1 MTLKPLTERDLIV
14 LVLILMTATAIST
27 VDTILEITDPTRGF
41 LDFAILFSYG
51 WGLYWL
57 GKLPPS

>member
-1 MTLKPLTERDLIV
+1 MTPKPLTDRDLIV
-14 LVLILMTATAIST
+14 LMLIGLVSVGVSV
-27 VDTILEITDPTRGF
+27 VDTVLEIINPTRGF
-41 LDFAILFSYG
+41 VDFAILFSYG

>member
-1 MTLKPLTERDLIV
+1 MSLKPLTERDLIV